1 MSEFENLDGELTLF
15 LEEASVGSIANNLDT
30 TVEGYA
36 LDARQG
42 YALDQK
48 KLDKT
53 SVANNLSTSVEGY
66 ALDARRGKWLDEN
79 KIGFGDVA
87 NDLTTSDAN
96 KVLSAAQGVALKTLA
111 DSKLASSS
119 VVNNLTT
126 NDLAKP
132 LSAAQ
137 GVALKA
143 LADGKAKAT
152 VKTFSLTAANWSN
165 EQQTVNVSG
174 VTASNIVIVT
184 AAPGSHITYRD
195 NGVYCSAQGSGTLT
209 FTCSSV
215 PTAALSVQALILD

>member
-1 MSEFENLDGELTLF
+1 MSEFENLDGALTLS
-15 LEEASVGSIANNLDT
+15 LEETAVGSVANNLTT

-53 SVANNLSTSVEGY
+53 SVLNNRSTTTEGY
-66 ALDARRGKWLDEN
+66 ALDARQGKWLDEN
-79 KIGFGDVA
+79 KVGFSDVA
-87 NDLTTSDAN
+87 DNLTTSSQN
-96 KVLSAAQGVALKTLA
+96 KVLSAKQGVALKSLV
-111 DSKLASSS
+111 DGKLAASS

-126 NDLAKP
+126 NDASKP

-152 VKTFSLTAANWSN
+152 VKTFTLPASGWSSKT
-165 EQQTVNVSG
+165 QTVNVSG
-174 VTASNIVIVT
+174 VTATNIVIVT
-184 AAPGSHITYRD
+184 SAPANHITYRD
-195 NGVYCSAQGSGTLT
+195 NGVFCSAQGSGTLT
-209 FTCSSV
+209 FRCSST
-215 PTAALSVQALILD
+215 PTSSLSVQALILD